1 MTEDDTS
8 SKRGEGREKNTQVKE
23 HQENNK
29 ILDRHKGKHCF
40 NRIKHQNRINK
51 YPD

>member
-23 HQENNK
+23 HQENK